1 MTHRTSTAWHF
12 EATGVH
18 LEFTAT
24 ERSSP
29 PTPHAE
35 DLLVLYVGDQRT
47 VDQLLARLAITPI
60 ASANPFWDQ
69 VGVTVCDPDDFRV
82 ILVGRP
88 WP

>member
-1 MTHRTSTAWHF
+1 MACESRHECSCDASWSGIQLA
-12 EATGVH
+12 EI
-18 LEFTAT
+18 
-24 ERSSP
+24 SSP

-47 VDQLLARLAITPI
+47 VGQLLSRLAMTPI
-60 ASANPFWDQ
+60 ASENPFWDQ
-69 VGVTVCDPDDFRV
+69 VGVSVCDPDGFRV